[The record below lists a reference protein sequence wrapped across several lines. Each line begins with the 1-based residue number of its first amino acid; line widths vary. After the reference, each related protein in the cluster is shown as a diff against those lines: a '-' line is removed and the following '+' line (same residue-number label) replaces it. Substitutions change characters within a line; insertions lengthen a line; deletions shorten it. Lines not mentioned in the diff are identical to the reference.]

1 MNLRLT
7 FLSLLALNLPACGDK
22 PQTTEDTDSSSG
34 SSASSG
40 EATDSTIGVSS
51 EPTTGELPPVT
62 TSDGSQ
68 TDSATSASSV
78 ATSTTDDSA
87 GSATTTVGPDDTTAG
102 TTGAVD
108 PELAQLCGSVCGRFV
123 ECEQANDA
131 NACAAE
137 CTDNFGAADP
147 LCQSAASDL
156 LTCIEG
162 MTCEQI
168 AAFMNDEDPGPCAAQ
183 LAAQAEACGGNEC
196 IGSIGSNEE
205 GTECSISSECPDEP
219 AVEMNCDAKT
229 CTCTVGGEKTG
240 ECPADGVCANIDDL
254 DAKSEACCGF

>member
-7 FLSLLALNLPACGDK
+7 FLSLLALNLPACGEK

-87 GSATTTVGPDDTTAG
+87 GSATTTVGPDDTAG
-102 TTGAVD
+102 TTGEVD
-108 PELAQLCGSVCGRFV
+108 PALAQLCGSVCGRFV

-147 LCQSAASDL
+147 LCQSAATDL

-168 AAFMNDEDPGPCAAQ
+168 AAFMNDEDPGPCGAQ
-183 LAAQAEACGGNEC
+183 LAAQTEACGGNEC
-196 IGSIGSNEE
+196 IGSIGSNED
-205 GTECSISSECPDEP
+205 GTECGISSECPDEP
-219 AVEMNCDAKT
+219 ALEMNCDTKT

-240 ECPADGVCANIDDL
+240 ECPADGVCANIEDI